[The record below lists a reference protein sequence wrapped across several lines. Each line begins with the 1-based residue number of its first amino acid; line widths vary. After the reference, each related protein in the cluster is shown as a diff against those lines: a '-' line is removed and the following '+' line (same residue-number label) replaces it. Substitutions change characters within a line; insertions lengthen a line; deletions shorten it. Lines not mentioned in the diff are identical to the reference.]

1 VIPAIVLAA
10 MVSSAAPEETGAA
23 GSTPAPAQ
31 RDDAA
36 LVSGK
41 LPEDPG
47 RALLQAR
54 CLVCHTADYVTQQR
68 LTEKQWQ
75 AEVQKMRKFGSALSD
90 EEAGVLADYLS
101 RNWTVELAERRP
113 APGPPP
119 KGSLPPSR

>member
-1 VIPAIVLAA
+1 VIAPLLLVAF
-10 MVSSAAPEETGAA
+10 VSGAAPEEATPAGA
-23 GSTPAPAQ
+23 TPAPAQ
-31 RDDAA
+31 GDDAA
-36 LVSGK
+36 LVAGK
-41 LPEDPG
+41 LPDDPA

-75 AEVQKMRKFGSALSD
+75 AEVQKMRKFGSALTD
-90 EEAGVLADYLS
+90 EEATTLAGYLA
-101 RNWTVELAERRP
+101 RNWTVELSERRP